1 MMMQESASETISN
14 SSLSLNG
21 MSSLSSQLD
30 AASRDGRS
38 STGDTSGSEVST
50 VELLHLQQQQA
61 LQAARQLLLQ
71 QPGSGLKSP
80 KNQDKQRPL
89 QVPVSVAMMSPQVIT
104 PQQMQQILQ
113 QQVLS
118 PQQLQ
123 ALLQQQQ
130 AVMLQQYCARPFKVH
145 MEKTWRESETT
156 QHLQEFYKKQQEQ
169 LHLQLLQQQHPA
181 KQAKEQQ
188 QQQQLAAQQLV
199 FQQQLLQ
206 MQQLQQQ
213 QHLLNMQ
220 RQGLLSL
227 PPAPGQAALPGQT
240 LPPGGLSPAE
250 LQQLWKDVTGGGGVP
265 HGMEDNGIKPNC
277 GGGGGGSGGL
287 DLTTT
292 NNTSSTTSSVASKSS
307 PPISHHAHTNGQS
320 PVLASRRERERERER
335 DRESSA
341 HEESGASHSLYGHGV
356 CKWPGCESV
365 CEDFGQFLKH
375 LNSEHA
381 LDDRSTAQC
390 RVQMQVVQQLE
401 IQLSKERE
409 RLQAMMA
416 HLHMRPSEPKSSP
429 KPLNLVSNVTM
440 SRNLPSASPPNLP
453 QTPTTPTAPITPMT
467 QMPQVPSVLSA
478 ANVPSMGAMRRR
490 HSDKYSMQLSSGGDT
505 VFIFPE
511 IAPNYE
517 FYKNA
522 DVRPPFTYA
531 TLIRQAIMEASDM
544 QLTLNE
550 IYSWFTRTFAYFR
563 RNAATWKNAVRHNLS
578 LHKCFVRVENVKGAV
593 WTVDE
598 MEYQKRRSQKITGS
612 PTLVKNLPSSLGYGA
627 ALNASLQ
634 AALAETT
641 LPLLGNPSLMSSNTS
656 SLMGG
661 SPHGLMGG
669 SPPGMMG
676 GSPPGMMGG
685 TPPGMMGGSPPGMMG
700 GSPHGMMGGS
710 PRGMI
715 GGSPPGMLGGS
726 PPTLLSQSDL
736 NGSLDHL
743 DTNGHGSP
751 CYSPQGHMPHHIHV
765 KEEPLNMDDD
775 DCPMSLVTTA
785 NHSPELEDD
794 RELEEGNLSEDLE

>member
-1 MMMQESASETISN
+1 MMQESATETISN
-14 SSLSLNG
+14 SSMSQNG
-21 MSSLSSQLD
+21 MSTLSSSQLE
-30 AASRDGRS
+30 AGSRDGRS
-38 STGDTSGSEVST
+38 SAGDTSSEVST

-80 KNQDKQRPL
+80 KSQDKQRPL

-130 AVMLQQYCARPFKVH
+130 AVMLQQVNTC
-145 MEKTWRESETT
+145 
-156 QHLQEFYKKQQEQ
+156 KK
-169 LHLQLLQQQHPA
+169 
-181 KQAKEQQ
+181 KKNQ

-227 PPAPGQAALPGQT
+227 PGPAPGQAALPGQT
-240 LPPGGLSPAE
+240 LPPQAGLSPAE
-250 LQQLWKDVTGGGGVP
+250 LQQLWKDVTGGGG
-265 HGMEDNGIKPNC
+265 HTMEDNGIKHSNSGTGTGVS
-277 GGGGGGSGGL
+277 GGGGL
-287 DLTTT
+287 DLST
-292 NNTSSTTSSVASKSS
+292 NNSSSTTSSSNPAKAS
-307 PPISHHAHTNGQS
+307 PPISHHSIANGQS
-320 PVLASRRERERERER
+320 PALNHRRERERERER
-335 DRESSA
+335 ESTL
-341 HEESGASHSLYGHGV
+341 HEESGGTHPLYGHGV
-356 CKWPGCESV
+356 CKWPGCENI

-409 RLQAMMA
+409 RLQAMMT

-429 KPLNLVSNVTM
+429 KPLNLVSSVTM
-440 SRNLPSASPPNLP
+440 SKNLPSASPPNLP
-453 QTPTTPTAPITPMT
+453 QTPTTPTAPITPMAA
-467 QMPQVPSVLSA
+467 MPQVPSVLGG

-490 HSDKYSMQLSSGGDT
+490 HSDKYSMPLSSGGDT

-531 TLIRQAIMEASDM
+531 TLIRQAIMDSADM

-598 MEYQKRRSQKITGS
+598 VEYQKRRSQKITGS
-612 PTLVKNLPSSLGYGA
+612 PSLVKNLPSSLGYGT

-634 AALAETT
+634 AALAETS
-641 LPLLGNPSLMSSNTS
+641 LPLLGTPGLMNSGSTGP
-656 SLMGG
+656 MGG
-661 SPHGLMGG
+661 SCHGLLGGDPSVLTGG
-669 SPPGMMG
+669 SPPGLLG
-676 GSPPGMMGG
+676 GSPPGLL
-685 TPPGMMGGSPPGMMG
+685 GGSPPVTL
-700 GSPHGMMGGS
+700 S
-710 PRGMI
+710 
-715 GGSPPGMLGGS
+715 GS
-726 PPTLLSQSDL
+726 PPTLLQSAHDEL

-743 DTNGHGSP
+743 DTNGHSSP
-751 CYSPQGHMPHHIHV
+751 GYSPPVHMPPVHV

-785 NHSPELEDD
+785 NHSPELDDD

>member
-1 MMMQESASETISN
+1 MMQESATETISN
-14 SSLSLNG
+14 SSMSQNG
-21 MSSLSSQLD
+21 MSTLSSSQLE
-30 AASRDGRS
+30 AGSRDGRS
-38 STGDTSGSEVST
+38 SAGDTSSEVST

-80 KNQDKQRPL
+80 KSQDKQRPL

-130 AVMLQQYCARPFKVH
+130 AVMLQQ
-145 MEKTWRESETT
+145 
-156 QHLQEFYKKQQEQ
+156 
-169 LHLQLLQQQHPA
+169 
-181 KQAKEQQ
+181 
-188 QQQQLAAQQLV
+188 AAVLIRYICLMV
-199 FQQQLLQ
+199 SIF
-206 MQQLQQQ
+206 
-213 QHLLNMQ
+213 
-220 RQGLLSL
+220 LSL
-227 PPAPGQAALPGQT
+227 TLCLLPATFSPSLAFFSSLLVSLFPSLLTSLLHNFPPHHSPLL
-240 LPPGGLSPAE
+240 LPPSLSLSSPSLSLSPAGLSPAE
-250 LQQLWKDVTGGGGVP
+250 LQQLWKDVTGGSG
-265 HGMEDNGIKPNC
+265 HGMEDNGIKH
-277 GGGGGGSGGL
+277 GS
-287 DLTTT
+287 DLST
-292 NNTSSTTSSVASKSS
+292 NNSSSTTSSSNPSKAS
-307 PPISHHAHTNGQS
+307 PPISHHSIANGQS
-320 PVLASRRERERERER
+320 PALNHRRERERERER
-335 DRESSA
+335 ERD
-341 HEESGASHSLYGHGV
+341 GGSHSLYGHGV
-356 CKWPGCESV
+356 CKWPGCESI

-429 KPLNLVSNVTM
+429 KPLNLVSSVTM
-440 SRNLPSASPPNLP
+440 SKNLPSVSPPNLP
-453 QTPTTPTAPITPMT
+453 QTPTTPTAPITPMAP
-467 QMPQVPSVLSA
+467 MPQVPSVLGG

-490 HSDKYSMQLSSGGDT
+490 HSDKYSMPLSS
-505 VFIFPE
+505 E

-531 TLIRQAIMEASDM
+531 TLIRQAIMDSNDM

-598 MEYQKRRSQKITGS
+598 VEYQKRRSQKITGS

-627 ALNASLQ
+627 ALNAR
-634 AALAETT
+634 
-641 LPLLGNPSLMSSNTS
+641 LL
-656 SLMGG
+656 
-661 SPHGLMGG
+661 GG
-669 SPPGMMG
+669 SPPGTL
-676 GSPPGMMGG
+676 S
-685 TPPGMMGGSPPGMMG
+685 
-700 GSPHGMMGGS
+700 
-710 PRGMI
+710 
-715 GGSPPGMLGGS
+715 GS
-726 PPTLLSQSDL
+726 PPTLLQSAHEEL

-743 DTNGHGSP
+743 DTNGHSSP
-751 CYSPQGHMPHHIHV
+751 GYSPPGHMPPIHV

-785 NHSPELEDD
+785 NHSPELEED

>member
-1 MMMQESASETISN
+1 MMQESATETISN
-14 SSLSLNG
+14 SSMSQNG
-21 MSSLSSQLD
+21 MSSLSSLCSQLD
-30 AASRDGRS
+30 AGSRDGRS
-38 STGDTSGSEVST
+38 SGDTSSEVST

-80 KNQDKQRPL
+80 KNNDKQRPL
-89 QVPVSVAMMSPQVIT
+89 QVSSMVTNLLNPSIIHAVSERRFP
-104 PQQMQQILQ
+104 
-113 QQVLS
+113 
-118 PQQLQ
+118 
-123 ALLQQQQ
+123 LLHKCQQQQ
-130 AVMLQQYCARPFKVH
+130 
-145 MEKTWRESETT
+145 
-156 QHLQEFYKKQQEQ
+156 
-169 LHLQLLQQQHPA
+169 QQH
-181 KQAKEQQ
+181 
-188 QQQQLAAQQLV
+188 QQQLAAQQLV

-240 LPPGGLSPAE
+240 MPPAGLSPAE
-250 LQQLWKDVTGGGGVP
+250 LQQLWKDVTGGG
-265 HGMEDNGIKPNC
+265 HNMEDNGIKH
-277 GGGGGGSGGL
+277 GGGGL

-292 NNTSSTTSSVASKSS
+292 NSSSTTSSTPSKAS
-307 PPISHHAHTNGQS
+307 PPISHHSIANGQS
-320 PVLASRRERERERER
+320 PALNSRRER
-335 DRESSA
+335 DSL

-375 LNSEHA
+375 LNNEHA

-416 HLHMRPSEPKSSP
+416 HLHMRPSEPKPSP
-429 KPLNLVSNVTM
+429 KPLNLVSSVTM
-440 SRNLPSASPPNLP
+440 SKNLLSVSPPNVP
-453 QTPTTPTAPITPMT
+453 QTPTTPSAPVTPMS
-467 QMPQVPSVLSA
+467 QVPQVPSLLSS

-490 HSDKYSMQLSSGGDT
+490 HSDKYSMQLSS
-505 VFIFPE
+505 E

-531 TLIRQAIMEASDM
+531 TLIRQGIMESGDM

-634 AALAETT
+634 AALAETS
-641 LPLLGNPSLMSSNTS
+641 LPLLGNPGLMNSS
-656 SLMGG
+656 
-661 SPHGLMGG
+661 SPHGLMGMMG
-669 SPPGMMG
+669 SSPP
-676 GSPPGMMGG
+676 S
-685 TPPGMMGGSPPGMMG
+685 
-700 GSPHGMMGGS
+700 
-710 PRGMI
+710 
-715 GGSPPGMLGGS
+715 
-726 PPTLLSQSDL
+726 LLQSDL

-743 DTNGHGSP
+743 DTNGHSSP
-751 CYSPQGHMPHHIHV
+751 GGYSPQAHMPAIHV

-785 NHSPELEDD
+785 NHSPELDDD
-794 RELEEGNLSEDLE
+794 RELEEGNLSDDLE

>member
-1 MMMQESASETISN
+1 MMQESASETISN
-14 SSLSLNG
+14 SSMSQNG
-21 MSSLSSQLD
+21 MSTLSSQLD
-30 AASRDGRS
+30 AGSRDGRS
-38 STGDTSGSEVST
+38 SGDTSSEVST

-80 KNQDKQRPL
+80 KNNDKQRPL

-130 AVMLQQYCARPFKVH
+130 AVMLQQVH
-145 MEKTWRESETT
+145 
-156 QHLQEFYKKQQEQ
+156 QQQ
-169 LHLQLLQQQHPA
+169 QQQQH
-181 KQAKEQQ
+181 
-188 QQQQLAAQQLV
+188 QQQLAAQQLV

-227 PPAPGQAALPGQT
+227 PPGPGQPTLPGQS
-240 LPPGGLSPAE
+240 LPPAGLSPAE
-250 LQQLWKDVTGGGGVP
+250 LQQLWKDVTGG
-265 HGMEDNGIKPNC
+265 HTIEDNGLKH
-277 GGGGGGSGGL
+277 SGL
-287 DLTTT
+287 DLSTT
-292 NNTSSTTSSVASKSS
+292 NSSSTTSSTTSKAS
-307 PPISHHAHTNGQS
+307 PPISHHPISNGQS
-320 PVLASRRERERERER
+320 PALNNR
-335 DRESSA
+335 RESSL
-341 HEESGASHSLYGHGV
+341 HEETGASHSHSLYGHGV

-416 HLHMRPSEPKSSP
+416 HLHMRPSEPKPSP
-429 KPLNLVSNVTM
+429 KPLNLVSSITM
-440 SRNLPSASPPNLP
+440 SKNLPSASPPNLP
-453 QTPTTPTAPITPMT
+453 QTPTTPTAPVTPLS
-467 QMPQVPSVLSA
+467 QMPQVPSVLSP

-490 HSDKYSMQLSSGGDT
+490 HSDKYSMPLSS
-505 VFIFPE
+505 E

-531 TLIRQAIMEASDM
+531 TLIRQAIMDSKDM

-563 RNAATWKNAVRHNLS
+563 RNAATWKV
-578 LHKCFVRVENVKGAV
+578 
-593 WTVDE
+593 
-598 MEYQKRRSQKITGS
+598 MS
-612 PTLVKNLPSSLGYGA
+612 PVGP
-627 ALNASLQ
+627 
-634 AALAETT
+634 E
-641 LPLLGNPSLMSSNTS
+641 
-656 SLMGG
+656 
-661 SPHGLMGG
+661 
-669 SPPGMMG
+669 
-676 GSPPGMMGG
+676 G
-685 TPPGMMGGSPPGMMG
+685 TFIYLT
-700 GSPHGMMGGS
+700 
-710 PRGMI
+710 RI
-715 GGSPPGMLGGS
+715 
-726 PPTLLSQSDL
+726 D
-736 NGSLDHL
+736 
-743 DTNGHGSP
+743 
-751 CYSPQGHMPHHIHV
+751 
-765 KEEPLNMDDD
+765 
-775 DCPMSLVTTA
+775 
-785 NHSPELEDD
+785 
-794 RELEEGNLSEDLE
+794 

>member
-1 MMMQESASETISN
+1 MMQETATETISN
-14 SSLSLNG
+14 SSLSQNG
-21 MSSLSSQLD
+21 LSNLSNQLD
-30 AASRDGRS
+30 AGARDGRL
-38 STGDTSGSEVST
+38 STDTSGDVST

-61 LQAARQLLLQ
+61 LQAARQLLLHQ
-71 QPGSGLKSP
+71 SGSGLKSP
-80 KNQDKQRPL
+80 KNNDKQRPL
-89 QVPVSVAMMSPQVIT
+89 QVPVSVAMMSPQVMT

-130 AVMLQQYCARPFKVH
+130 AVMLQQ
-145 MEKTWRESETT
+145 

-169 LHLQLLQQQHPA
+169 LHLQLLQQQHPG
-181 KQAKEQQ
+181 KQSKEQQQ

-220 RQGLLSL
+220 RQGLLTM
-227 PPAPGQAALPGQT
+227 PPGQAALPGQT
-240 LPPGGLSPAE
+240 LPPPAGLSPAE
-250 LQQLWKDVTGGGGVP
+250 LQQLWKDVTGG
-265 HGMEDNGIKPNC
+265 HNMEDNGHKHSSRGNSGGERISVSSGD
-277 GGGGGGSGGL
+277 GGGGGL
-287 DLTTT
+287 DLTTSNST
-292 NNTSSTTSSVASKSS
+292 STTSSTTSKAS
-307 PPISHHAHTNGQS
+307 PPISHLSLANGQS
-320 PVLASRRERERERER
+320 PALSSRRE
-335 DRESSA
+335 SSL
-341 HEESGASHSLYGHGV
+341 HEETGAAHCLYGHGV

-416 HLHMRPSEPKSSP
+416 HLHMRPSEPKPSP
-429 KPLNLVSNVTM
+429 KPLNLVSSVTM
-440 SRNLPSASPPNLP
+440 SKNLPSVSPPTLP
-453 QTPTTPTAPITPMT
+453 QTPTTPTAPITPLS
-467 QMPQVPSVLSA
+467 QMSQVPSVLSP

-490 HSDKYSMQLSSGGDT
+490 HSDKYATMPLS
-505 VFIFPE
+505 E

-531 TLIRQAIMEASDM
+531 TLIRQAIMDSNDM

-634 AALAETT
+634 LQFFSVSAAALAETSM
-641 LPLLGNPSLMSSNTS
+641 PSLLGGAGLLTS
-656 SLMGG
+656 SSAGPLA
-661 SPHGLMGG
+661 G
-669 SPPGMMG
+669 SPPILMSA
-676 GSPPGMMGG
+676 SPPSL
-685 TPPGMMGGSPPGMMG
+685 P
-700 GSPHGMMGGS
+700 
-710 PRGMI
+710 
-715 GGSPPGMLGGS
+715 L
-726 PPTLLSQSDL
+726 PTHEEL
-736 NGSLDHL
+736 NGTLEHL
-743 DTNGHGSP
+743 DTNGHTSP
-751 CYSPQGHMPHHIHV
+751 GYSPQTHLSSIHV

-785 NHSPELEDD
+785 NHSPELEED

>member
-1 MMMQESASETISN
+1 MMQESATETISN
-14 SSLSLNG
+14 SSMSQNG
-21 MSSLSSQLD
+21 MSTLSSSQLE
-30 AASRDGRS
+30 AGSRDGRS
-38 STGDTSGSEVST
+38 SAGDTSSEVST

-80 KNQDKQRPL
+80 KSQDKQRPL
-89 QVPVSVAMMSPQVIT
+89 QVKQLPQ
-104 PQQMQQILQ
+104 
-113 QQVLS
+113 
-118 PQQLQ
+118 
-123 ALLQQQQ
+123 
-130 AVMLQQYCARPFKVH
+130 
-145 MEKTWRESETT
+145 
-156 QHLQEFYKKQQEQ
+156 
-169 LHLQLLQQQHPA
+169 
-181 KQAKEQQ
+181 QQ

-220 RQGLLSL
+220 RQGLLTL
-227 PPAPGQAALPGQT
+227 PGPAPGQAALPGQT
-240 LPPGGLSPAE
+240 LPPPAGLSPAE
-250 LQQLWKDVTGGGGVP
+250 LQQLWKDVTGGGG
-265 HGMEDNGIKPNC
+265 HGMEDNGIKHS
-277 GGGGGGSGGL
+277 SGT
-287 DLTTT
+287 DLST
-292 NNTSSTTSSVASKSS
+292 NNSSSTTSSSNPAKAS
-307 PPISHHAHTNGQS
+307 PPISHHSIANGQS
-320 PVLASRRERERERER
+320 PALNHRRERERERER
-335 DRESSA
+335 DSL
-341 HEESGASHSLYGHGV
+341 HEESGGTHPLYGHGV
-356 CKWPGCESV
+356 CKWPGCENI

-409 RLQAMMA
+409 RLQAMMT

-429 KPLNLVSNVTM
+429 KPLNLVSSVTM
-440 SRNLPSASPPNLP
+440 SKNLPSASPPNLP
-453 QTPTTPTAPITPMT
+453 QTPTTPTAPITPMAA
-467 QMPQVPSVLSA
+467 MPHVPSVLGG

-490 HSDKYSMQLSSGGDT
+490 HSDKYSMPLSS
-505 VFIFPE
+505 E

-531 TLIRQAIMEASDM
+531 TLIRQAIMDSADM

-598 MEYQKRRSQKITGS
+598 VEYQKRRSQKITGS
-612 PTLVKNLPSSLGYGA
+612 PSLVKNLPSSLGYGT

-634 AALAETT
+634 AALAETS
-641 LPLLGNPSLMSSNTS
+641 LPLLGTP
-656 SLMGG
+656 
-661 SPHGLMGG
+661 GLMGSG
-669 SPPGMMG
+669 ATGP
-676 GSPPGMMGG
+676 MGG
-685 TPPGMMGGSPPGMMG
+685 TC
-700 GSPHGMMGGS
+700 HGL
-710 PRGMI
+710 
-715 GGSPPGMLGGS
+715 LGGDPS
-726 PPTLLSQSDL
+726 GLTAGTHEDL
-736 NGSLDHL
+736 NGSVDHL
-743 DTNGHGSP
+743 DTNGHSSP
-751 CYSPQGHMPHHIHV
+751 RYSPPVHMPPIHI

-785 NHSPELEDD
+785 NHSPELEED

>member
-1 MMMQESASETISN
+1 MMMQESASETIIN
-14 SSLSLNG
+14 SSLSHNG

-38 STGDTSGSEVST
+38 SAGDTSSEVSP

-80 KNQDKQRPL
+80 KNPDKQRPL
-89 QVPVSVAMMSPQVIT
+89 QVPVSLAMMSPQVIT

-130 AVMLQQYCARPFKVH
+130 AVMLQQ
-145 MEKTWRESETT
+145 

-169 LHLQLLQQQHPA
+169 LHLQLLQQQHPG

-227 PPAPGQAALPGQT
+227 PPGQAALPGQT
-240 LPPGGLSPAE
+240 LPPAGLSPAE
-250 LQQLWKDVTGGGGVP
+250 LQQLWKDVTGGGG
-265 HGMEDNGIKPNC
+265 HTMEDNSLKHG
-277 GGGGGGSGGL
+277 GGL

-292 NNTSSTTSSVASKSS
+292 NSSSTTSSNTSKAS
-307 PPISHHAHTNGQS
+307 PPISHHSIVNGQS
-320 PVLASRRERERERER
+320 PALNSRRERERERER
-335 DRESSA
+335 ESSL
-341 HEESGASHSLYGHGV
+341 HEETGGSHSLYGHGV

-365 CEDFGQFLKH
+365 CDDFGQFLKH

-440 SRNLPSASPPNLP
+440 QKNLPSISPPNLP
-453 QTPTTPTAPITPMT
+453 QTPTTPSAPVTPMS
-467 QMPQVPSVLSA
+467 QVPQVPSVLSA
-478 ANVPSMGAMRRR
+478 ASVPSMGAMRRR
-490 HSDKYSMQLSSGGDT
+490 HSDKYSMQLSS
-505 VFIFPE
+505 E

-531 TLIRQAIMEASDM
+531 TLIRQAIMEANDM

-598 MEYQKRRSQKITGS
+598 VEYQKRRSQKITGS

-634 AALAETT
+634 AALAETS
-641 LPLLGNPSLMSSNTS
+641 LPLLGTPGLMNSGSSG
-656 SLMGG
+656 LMGA

-685 TPPGMMGGSPPGMMG
+685 HPPGMMGGSPA
-700 GSPHGMMGGS
+700 S
-710 PRGMI
+710 
-715 GGSPPGMLGGS
+715 
-726 PPTLLSQSDL
+726 LLQSVHDEL

-743 DTNGHGSP
+743 DSNGHGSP
-751 CYSPQGHMPHHIHV
+751 GYSPPSRPAIHV

-785 NHSPELEDD
+785 NHSPELDDD

>member
-1 MMMQESASETISN
+1 MMQESANETISN
-14 SSLSLNG
+14 SSMSQNG

-30 AASRDGRS
+30 AGSRDGRS
-38 STGDTSGSEVST
+38 SGEMSSEVSA

-80 KNQDKQRPL
+80 KNNDKQRPL

-130 AVMLQQYCARPFKVH
+130 AVMLQQ
-145 MEKTWRESETT
+145 

-169 LHLQLLQQQHPA
+169 LHLQLLQQQHPG
-181 KQAKEQQ
+181 KQVKEQQ

-227 PPAPGQAALPGQT
+227 PPGPGQPTLPGQT
-240 LPPGGLSPAE
+240 LPPAGLSPAE
-250 LQQLWKDVTGGGGVP
+250 LQQLWKDVTSS
-265 HGMEDNGIKPNC
+265 HAMEDNGLKH
-277 GGGGGGSGGL
+277 SGL
-287 DLTTT
+287 DLSTT
-292 NNTSSTTSSVASKSS
+292 NNLSTTSTSNPKAS
-307 PPISHHAHTNGQS
+307 PPITHHCISNGQS
-320 PVLASRRERERERER
+320 PALNNR
-335 DRESSA
+335 RESSL
-341 HEESGASHSLYGHGV
+341 HEETGASHSLYGHGV
-356 CKWPGCESV
+356 CKWPGCESI
-365 CEDFGQFLKH
+365 CDDFGQFLKH
-375 LNSEHA
+375 LNNEHA

-416 HLHMRPSEPKSSP
+416 HLHMRPSEPKPSP
-429 KPLNLVSNVTM
+429 KPLNLVSSVTM
-440 SRNLPSASPPNLP
+440 SKNLPSVSPPNLP
-453 QTPTTPTAPITPMT
+453 QTPTTPTAPVTPLS
-467 QMPQVPSVLSA
+467 QMPQVPNVLSP

-490 HSDKYSMQLSSGGDT
+490 HTDKYSMPLSS
-505 VFIFPE
+505 E

-531 TLIRQAIMEASDM
+531 TLIRQAVMESGDM

-634 AALAETT
+634 AALAETS
-641 LPLLGNPSLMSSNTS
+641 LPLLGNP
-656 SLMGG
+656 
-661 SPHGLMGG
+661 GLMNSASGMMG
-669 SPPGMMG
+669 ASPPGLMS
-676 GSPPGMMGG
+676 GSPTGLLQ
-685 TPPGMMGGSPPGMMG
+685 GSM
-700 GSPHGMMGGS
+700 HE
-710 PRGMI
+710 
-715 GGSPPGMLGGS
+715 
-726 PPTLLSQSDL
+726 DL
-736 NGSLDHL
+736 NGTLDHL
-743 DTNGHGSP
+743 DTNGHSSP
-751 CYSPQGHMPHHIHV
+751 GYSPHTQLPPIYV
-765 KEEPLNMDDD
+765 KEEPLNMDDE

-785 NHSPELEDD
+785 NHSPELDDD

>member
-1 MMMQESASETISN
+1 MMQESASETISN
-14 SSLSLNG
+14 SSMSQNG
-21 MSSLSSQLD
+21 MSTLSSQLD
-30 AASRDGRS
+30 AGSRDGRS
-38 STGDTSGSEVST
+38 SGDTSSEVST

-80 KNQDKQRPL
+80 KNNDKQRPL

-130 AVMLQQYCARPFKVH
+130 AVMLQQ
-145 MEKTWRESETT
+145 

-169 LHLQLLQQQHPA
+169 LHLQLLQQQHPS

-188 QQQQLAAQQLV
+188 QQQQQQQHQQQLAAQQLV

-227 PPAPGQAALPGQT
+227 PPGPGQPTLPGQS
-240 LPPGGLSPAE
+240 LPPAGLSPAE
-250 LQQLWKDVTGGGGVP
+250 LQQLWKDVTGG
-265 HGMEDNGIKPNC
+265 HTIEDNGLKH
-277 GGGGGGSGGL
+277 SGL
-287 DLTTT
+287 DLSTT
-292 NNTSSTTSSVASKSS
+292 NSSSTTSSTTSKAS
-307 PPISHHAHTNGQS
+307 PPISHHPISNGQS
-320 PVLASRRERERERER
+320 PALNNR
-335 DRESSA
+335 RESSL
-341 HEESGASHSLYGHGV
+341 HEETGASHSHSLYGHGV

-416 HLHMRPSEPKSSP
+416 HLHMRPSEPKPSP
-429 KPLNLVSNVTM
+429 KPLNLVSSITM
-440 SRNLPSASPPNLP
+440 SKNLPSASPPNLP
-453 QTPTTPTAPITPMT
+453 QTPTTPTAPVTPLS
-467 QMPQVPSVLSA
+467 QMPQVPSVLSP

-490 HSDKYSMQLSSGGDT
+490 HSDKYSMPLSS
-505 VFIFPE
+505 E

-531 TLIRQAIMEASDM
+531 TLIRQAIMDSKDM

-634 AALAETT
+634 AALAETS
-641 LPLLGNPSLMSSNTS
+641 LPLLGNAALMNSSAS
-656 SLMGG
+656 
-661 SPHGLMGG
+661 GLMGG
-669 SPPGMMG
+669 SPPGLLS
-676 GSPPGMMGG
+676 GSPP
-685 TPPGMMGGSPPGMMG
+685 S
-700 GSPHGMMGGS
+700 
-710 PRGMI
+710 
-715 GGSPPGMLGGS
+715 
-726 PPTLLSQSDL
+726 LLQSSTHDEL
-736 NGSLDHL
+736 NGTLDHL
-743 DTNGHGSP
+743 DTNGHSSP
-751 CYSPQGHMPHHIHV
+751 GYSPQTHIHERWPMLPLPYMATTCPKWKKCVLPPVHV

-785 NHSPELEDD
+785 NHSPELEEE

>member
-1 MMMQESASETISN
+1 MMQESATEAISN
-14 SSLSLNG
+14 SSMNQNG
-21 MSSLSSQLD
+21 TSILSSQLD
-30 AASRDGRS
+30 AGTRDGRS
-38 STGDTSGSEVST
+38 SGDTGGEVST

-71 QPGSGLKSP
+71 QQSSGLKSP
-80 KNQDKQRPL
+80 KHSDKQRPQ
-89 QVPVSVAMMSPQVIT
+89 QVPVSAAMMSPGVIT
-104 PQQMQQILQ
+104 PQQMQQLLQ

-130 AVMLQQYCARPFKVH
+130 AVMLQQ
-145 MEKTWRESETT
+145 

-169 LHLQLLQQQHPA
+169 LHLQLLQQQHPG
-181 KQAKEQQ
+181 KQAKEQQQQQQ

-213 QHLLNMQ
+213 QHLLSLQ

-227 PPAPGQAALPGQT
+227 PPGQAALPSQP
-240 LPPGGLSPAE
+240 LPPAGLSPGE
-250 LQQLWKDVTGGGGVP
+250 LQQLWKEVTGT
-265 HGMEDNGIKPNC
+265 HNMEDNGIKH
-277 GGGGGGSGGL
+277 SGL

-292 NNTSSTTSSVASKSS
+292 NTSSTTSSTTSKAS
-307 PPISHHAHTNGQS
+307 PPISHHSVVNGQS
-320 PVLASRRERERERER
+320 PILNTR
-335 DRESSA
+335 RESSH
-341 HEESGASHSLYGHGV
+341 HEDSGPSHPLYGHGV
-356 CKWPGCESV
+356 CKWPGCESI

-375 LNSEHA
+375 LNNEHA

-409 RLQAMMA
+409 RLQAMMT
-416 HLHMRPSEPKSSP
+416 HLHMRPSEPKLSP
-429 KPLNLVSNVTM
+429 KPLNLVSSVTM
-440 SRNLPSASPPNLP
+440 SKNLPSASPPNLP
-453 QTPTTPTAPITPMT
+453 QTPTTPTAPVTPLT
-467 QMPQVPSVLSA
+467 QVPPVLSPA
-478 ANVPSMGAMRRR
+478 SLPSVGAVRRR
-490 HSDKYSMQLSSGGDT
+490 HSDKFSMPMSS
-505 VFIFPE
+505 E

-531 TLIRQAIMEASDM
+531 TLIRQAIMEAADM

-598 MEYQKRRSQKITGS
+598 VEYQKRRSQKITGS
-612 PTLVKNLPSSLGYGA
+612 PTLVKNLPSSLGYGT

-634 AALAETT
+634 AALAESS
-641 LPLLGNPSLMSSNTS
+641 LPLLG
-656 SLMGG
+656 
-661 SPHGLMGG
+661 SPGLV
-669 SPPGMMG
+669 S
-676 GSPPGMMGG
+676 G
-685 TPPGMMGGSPPGMMG
+685 TCTG
-700 GSPHGMMGGS
+700 
-710 PRGMI
+710 
-715 GGSPPGMLGGS
+715 LQQ
-726 PPTLLSQSDL
+726 TTQEDL
-736 NGSLDHL
+736 NGTLDHL
-743 DTNGHGSP
+743 DTNGHSSP
-751 CYSPQGHMPHHIHV
+751 GYSPQNHLPPVHI
-765 KEEPLNMDDD
+765 KEEPLNLDDEEG
-775 DCPMSLVTTA
+775 PMSLVTTA

>member
-1 MMMQESASETISN
+1 MMQETATETISN
-14 SSLSLNG
+14 SSLSQNG
-21 MSSLSSQLD
+21 LSNLSNQLD
-30 AASRDGRS
+30 AGARDGRL
-38 STGDTSGSEVST
+38 STDTSGDVST

-61 LQAARQLLLQ
+61 LQAARQLLLHQ
-71 QPGSGLKSP
+71 SGSGLKSP
-80 KNQDKQRPL
+80 KNNDKQRPL
-89 QVPVSVAMMSPQVIT
+89 QVPVSVAMMSPQVMT

-130 AVMLQQYCARPFKVH
+130 AVMLQQVTYAHKQ
-145 MEKTWRESETT
+145 

-169 LHLQLLQQQHPA
+169 LHLQLLQQQHPG
-181 KQAKEQQ
+181 KQSKEQQQ

-220 RQGLLSL
+220 RQGLLTM
-227 PPAPGQAALPGQT
+227 PPGQAALPGQT
-240 LPPGGLSPAE
+240 LPPPGLSPAE
-250 LQQLWKDVTGGGGVP
+250 LQQLWKDVTGG
-265 HGMEDNGIKPNC
+265 HNMEDNGHKHSSRGNSGGERISVSSGD
-277 GGGGGGSGGL
+277 GGGGGL
-287 DLTTT
+287 DLTTSNST
-292 NNTSSTTSSVASKSS
+292 STTSSTTSKAS
-307 PPISHHAHTNGQS
+307 PPISHLSLANGQS
-320 PVLASRRERERERER
+320 PALSSRRE
-335 DRESSA
+335 SSL
-341 HEESGASHSLYGHGV
+341 HEETGAAHCLYGHGV

-416 HLHMRPSEPKSSP
+416 HLHMRPSEPKPSP
-429 KPLNLVSNVTM
+429 KPLNLVSSVTM
-440 SRNLPSASPPNLP
+440 SKNLPSVSPPTLP
-453 QTPTTPTAPITPMT
+453 QTPTTPTAPITPLS
-467 QMPQVPSVLSA
+467 QMSQVPSVLSP

-490 HSDKYSMQLSSGGDT
+490 HSDKYATMPLSGGDK
-505 VFIFPE
+505 VFTFPE

-531 TLIRQAIMEASDM
+531 TLIRQAIMDSNDM

-634 AALAETT
+634 LQFFSVSAAALAETSM
-641 LPLLGNPSLMSSNTS
+641 PSLLGGAGLLTS
-656 SLMGG
+656 SSAGPLA
-661 SPHGLMGG
+661 G
-669 SPPGMMG
+669 SPPILMSA
-676 GSPPGMMGG
+676 SPPSL
-685 TPPGMMGGSPPGMMG
+685 P
-700 GSPHGMMGGS
+700 
-710 PRGMI
+710 
-715 GGSPPGMLGGS
+715 L
-726 PPTLLSQSDL
+726 PTHEEL
-736 NGSLDHL
+736 NGTLEHL
-743 DTNGHGSP
+743 DTNGHTSP
-751 CYSPQGHMPHHIHV
+751 GYSPQTHLSSIHV

-785 NHSPELEDD
+785 NHSPELEED

>member
-1 MMMQESASETISN
+1 MMQESATETISN
-14 SSLSLNG
+14 SSMSQNG
-21 MSSLSSQLD
+21 MSSLSSLCSQLD
-30 AASRDGRS
+30 AGSRDGRS
-38 STGDTSGSEVST
+38 SGDTSSEVST
-50 VELLHLQQQQA
+50 VGLLHLQQQQA

-71 QPGSGLKSP
+71 QPVSGLKSP
-80 KNQDKQRPL
+80 KNKDKQCPL
-89 QVPVSVAMMSPQVIT
+89 QVSSMVTNLSNPSIIHARRQYGHSPGLT
-104 PQQMQQILQ
+104 GMCFNH
-113 QQVLS
+113 LS
-118 PQQLQ
+118 LFPSQ
-123 ALLQQQQ
+123 
-130 AVMLQQYCARPFKVH
+130 
-145 MEKTWRESETT
+145 
-156 QHLQEFYKKQQEQ
+156 QHLQDFYKKQQEQ
-169 LHLQLLQQQHPA
+169 LHLQLLQQQHPG

-188 QQQQLAAQQLV
+188 QQQQQHQQQLATQQLV
-199 FQQQLLQ
+199 FRQQLLQ

-240 LPPGGLSPAE
+240 MQPAGLSPAD
-250 LQQLWKDVTGGGGVP
+250 LQQLWKDVTGGG
-265 HGMEDNGIKPNC
+265 HNMEDNDIKH
-277 GGGGGGSGGL
+277 GVGGL

-292 NNTSSTTSSVASKSS
+292 NSSSTTSSTPSKAS
-307 PPISHHAHTNGQS
+307 PPISHHSIANGQS
-320 PVLASRRERERERER
+320 PALNSRRER
-335 DRESSA
+335 DSL

-375 LNSEHA
+375 LNTEHA

-409 RLQAMMA
+409 HLQAMMA
-416 HLHMRPSEPKSSP
+416 HLHMRPSEPKPSP
-429 KPLNLVSNVTM
+429 KPLNLVSSVTM
-440 SRNLPSASPPNLP
+440 SKNLPSVSPPNVP
-453 QTPTTPTAPITPMT
+453 QTPTTPSAPVTPMS
-467 QMPQVPSVLSA
+467 QVPQVPSLLSA

-490 HSDKYSMQLSSGGDT
+490 HSDKYSMQLSS
-505 VFIFPE
+505 E

-531 TLIRQAIMEASDM
+531 TLIRQGIMESGDM

-634 AALAETT
+634 AALAETS
-641 LPLLGNPSLMSSNTS
+641 LPLLGSPGLMNSSS
-656 SLMGG
+656 SGLMGG

-669 SPPGMMG
+669 SPPG
-676 GSPPGMMGG
+676 
-685 TPPGMMGGSPPGMMG
+685 
-700 GSPHGMMGGS
+700 
-710 PRGMI
+710 I
-715 GGSPPGMLGGS
+715 
-726 PPTLLSQSDL
+726 LLQSDL

-743 DTNGHGSP
+743 DTNGHSSP
-751 CYSPQGHMPHHIHV
+751 GGYSPQAHMSAIHV
-765 KEEPLNMDDD
+765 KEEPLNMDDN

-785 NHSPELEDD
+785 NHSPELDDD
-794 RELEEGNLSEDLE
+794 RELEEGNLSDDLE

>member
-1 MMMQESASETISN
+1 MMQESASETISN
-14 SSLSLNG
+14 SSMSQNG
-21 MSSLSSQLD
+21 ALSSQLD
-30 AASRDGRS
+30 AGSRDGRS
-38 STGDTSGSEVST
+38 SGDTSSDVST
-50 VELLHLQQQQA
+50 VELLHLQQQQQA

-80 KNQDKQRPL
+80 KSNDKQRPL

-123 ALLQQQQ
+123 ALLQQQ
-130 AVMLQQYCARPFKVH
+130 AVMLQQ
-145 MEKTWRESETT
+145 

-169 LHLQLLQQQHPA
+169 LHLQLLQQQHPG
-181 KQAKEQQ
+181 KQAKEQQQQQQ

-213 QHLLNMQ
+213 QHLLSMQ

-227 PPAPGQAALPGQT
+227 PPGPGQAALPGQT
-240 LPPGGLSPAE
+240 LPPAGLSPAE
-250 LQQLWKDVTGGGGVP
+250 LQQLWKDVTGG
-265 HGMEDNGIKPNC
+265 HTMEDNGLKH
-277 GGGGGGSGGL
+277 SGL
-287 DLTTT
+287 DLSTT
-292 NNTSSTTSSVASKSS
+292 NSSSTTSSTTSKAS
-307 PPISHHAHTNGQS
+307 PPITHHPISNGQS
-320 PVLASRRERERERER
+320 PALNNR
-335 DRESSA
+335 RESSL
-341 HEESGASHSLYGHGV
+341 HEESGASHSHSLYGHGV
-356 CKWPGCESV
+356 CKWPGCESI

-416 HLHMRPSEPKSSP
+416 HLHMRPSEPKPSP
-429 KPLNLVSNVTM
+429 KPLNLVSNITM
-440 SRNLPSASPPNLP
+440 SKNLPSVSPPNLP
-453 QTPTTPTAPITPMT
+453 QTPTTPTAPITPLS
-467 QMPQVPSVLSA
+467 QMPQVPSVLSPA
-478 ANVPSMGAMRRR
+478 SVPSMGAMRRR
-490 HSDKYSMQLSSGGDT
+490 HADKYSMPLSS
-505 VFIFPE
+505 E

-531 TLIRQAIMEASDM
+531 TLIRQAIMDSKDM

-578 LHKCFVRVENVKGAV
+578 LHKCFVRAENVKGAV

-612 PTLVKNLPSSLGYGA
+612 PTLMKNLPSSLGYGT

-634 AALAETT
+634 AALAETS
-641 LPLLGNPSLMSSNTS
+641 LPLLG
-656 SLMGG
+656 GA
-661 SPHGLMGG
+661 GLMNSSASGLLGG
-669 SPPGMMG
+669 SPPGLLS
-676 GSPPGMMGG
+676 GSPP
-685 TPPGMMGGSPPGMMG
+685 S
-700 GSPHGMMGGS
+700 
-710 PRGMI
+710 
-715 GGSPPGMLGGS
+715 
-726 PPTLLSQSDL
+726 LLQSSIHDDL

-743 DTNGHGSP
+743 DTNGHSSP
-751 CYSPQGHMPHHIHV
+751 GYSPHTHMPPIHV

-785 NHSPELEDD
+785 NHSPELEEE

>member
-1 MMMQESASETISN
+1 MMQESATETISN
-14 SSLSLNG
+14 SSMSQNG
-21 MSSLSSQLD
+21 MSTLSSSQLE
-30 AASRDGRS
+30 AGSRDGRS
-38 STGDTSGSEVST
+38 SAGDTSSEVST

-80 KNQDKQRPL
+80 KSQDKQRPL

-130 AVMLQQYCARPFKVH
+130 AVMLQQ
-145 MEKTWRESETT
+145 

-169 LHLQLLQQQHPA
+169 LHLQLLQQQHPG
-181 KQAKEQQ
+181 KQAKEQQQQQQ

-227 PPAPGQAALPGQT
+227 PGPAPGQAALPGQT
-240 LPPGGLSPAE
+240 LPPPAGLSPAE
-250 LQQLWKDVTGGGGVP
+250 LQQLWKDVTGAGG
-265 HGMEDNGIKPNC
+265 HGMEDNGIKHGGNGAGA
-277 GGGGGGSGGL
+277 GGGGGGL
-287 DLTTT
+287 DLST
-292 NNTSSTTSSVASKSS
+292 NNSSSTTSSSNPSKAS
-307 PPISHHAHTNGQS
+307 PPISHHSIANGQS
-320 PVLASRRERERERER
+320 PALNHRR
-335 DRESSA
+335 DSSL
-341 HEESGASHSLYGHGV
+341 HEESGGSHSLYGHGV
-356 CKWPGCESV
+356 CKWPGCESI

-429 KPLNLVSNVTM
+429 KPVSAYC
-440 SRNLPSASPPNLP
+440 SGYLSPPNLP
-453 QTPTTPTAPITPMT
+453 QTPTTPTAPITPMAP
-467 QMPQVPSVLSA
+467 MPQVPSILGG

-490 HSDKYSMQLSSGGDT
+490 HSDKYSMPLSS
-505 VFIFPE
+505 E

-531 TLIRQAIMEASDM
+531 TLIRQAIMDSSDM

-598 MEYQKRRSQKITGS
+598 VEYQKRRSQKITGS

-634 AALAETT
+634 AALAETS
-641 LPLLGNPSLMSSNTS
+641 LPLLGTPGLMNSSS
-656 SLMGG
+656 SGLMGG

-669 SPPGMMG
+669 SPPGLMG
-676 GSPPGMMGG
+676 GSPPGL
-685 TPPGMMGGSPPGMMG
+685 MGGSPPGLL
-700 GSPHGMMGGS
+700 
-710 PRGMI
+710 
-715 GGSPPGMLGGS
+715 GGSPPGTMSGS
-726 PPTLLSQSDL
+726 PPNLLQSAHDEL

-743 DTNGHGSP
+743 DTNGHSSP
-751 CYSPQGHMPHHIHV
+751 GYSPPVHMPPIHV

-785 NHSPELEDD
+785 NHSPELDED
-794 RELEEGNLSEDLE
+794 RELEEGNLSDDLE

>member
-1 MMMQESASETISN
+1 MMQESASETISN
-14 SSLSLNG
+14 SSMSQNG
-21 MSSLSSQLD
+21 MSTLSSQLD
-30 AASRDGRS
+30 AGSRDGRS
-38 STGDTSGSEVST
+38 SGDTSSEVST

-80 KNQDKQRPL
+80 KNNDKQRPL

-130 AVMLQQYCARPFKVH
+130 AVMLQQ
-145 MEKTWRESETT
+145 

-169 LHLQLLQQQHPA
+169 LHLQLLQQQHPS

-188 QQQQLAAQQLV
+188 QQQQHQQQLAAQQLV

-227 PPAPGQAALPGQT
+227 PPGPGQPTLQGQS
-240 LPPGGLSPAE
+240 LPPAGLSPAE
-250 LQQLWKDVTGGGGVP
+250 LQQLWKDVTSS
-265 HGMEDNGIKPNC
+265 HTMEDNGMKH
-277 GGGGGGSGGL
+277 SGL
-287 DLTTT
+287 DLSTT
-292 NNTSSTTSSVASKSS
+292 NTSSTTSSTTSKAS
-307 PPISHHAHTNGQS
+307 PPISHHPISNGQS
-320 PVLASRRERERERER
+320 PALNNR
-335 DRESSA
+335 RESSL
-341 HEESGASHSLYGHGV
+341 HEETGASHSHSLYGHGV
-356 CKWPGCESV
+356 CKWPGCESI

-375 LNSEHA
+375 LNNEHA

-416 HLHMRPSEPKSSP
+416 HLHMRPSEPKPSP
-429 KPLNLVSNVTM
+429 KPLNLVSSITM
-440 SRNLPSASPPNLP
+440 SKNLPSASPPNLP
-453 QTPTTPTAPITPMT
+453 QTPTTPTAPVTPLS
-467 QMPQVPSVLSA
+467 QMPQVPSVLSPA
-478 ANVPSMGAMRRR
+478 SVPSMGAMRRR
-490 HSDKYSMQLSSGGDT
+490 HSDKYSMPLSS
-505 VFIFPE
+505 E

-531 TLIRQAIMEASDM
+531 TLIRQAIMDSKDM

-634 AALAETT
+634 AALAETS
-641 LPLLGNPSLMSSNTS
+641 LPLLGNPGLMNSSAS
-656 SLMGG
+656 
-661 SPHGLMGG
+661 GLMGG
-669 SPPGMMG
+669 SPPGL
-676 GSPPGMMGG
+676 
-685 TPPGMMGGSPPGMMG
+685 
-700 GSPHGMMGGS
+700 
-710 PRGMI
+710 
-715 GGSPPGMLGGS
+715 LGGS
-726 PPTLLSQSDL
+726 PPSLLQCSLHDEL
-736 NGSLDHL
+736 NGALEHL
-743 DTNGHGSP
+743 DTNGHSSP
-751 CYSPQGHMPHHIHV
+751 GYSPQTHVSAIHV

-785 NHSPELEDD
+785 NHSPELEED